1 MEGHDPIISWEFA
14 ISICPQ
20 PLSIAEMTTKE
31 KSSPKDCWRLI
42 RASDDNSSTEG
53 LGEEAQRHA
62 ETRRSGRQRDREMQ
76 AARDGETE
84 ILGRR
89 RQQAIGRPSDTGRI
103 KKFRL

>member
-1 MEGHDPIISWEFA
+1 MPHGDGRGEGDGW
-14 ISICPQ
+14 
-20 PLSIAEMTTKE
+20 MKE
-31 KSSPKDCWRLI
+31 KGKRCVGRGLFPLIEDPSQEGREGWGGKRLC
-42 RASDDNSSTEG
+42 
-53 LGEEAQRHA
+53 A

-89 RQQAIGRPSDTGRI
+89 RQQAIGRPSDTGRV